1 MDLHKLVYLVL
12 DELNKRGA
20 VTLQYI
26 TDGIGNLAHVQLNG
40 YRFVMS
46 RVNTK
51 YVRKAIKEAIEK
63 YYGKLEPQE
72 VMGNYKIWAN
82 YHTFYAENMYKG
94 VQNGTIL
101 ETLEIE
107 IVRK

>member
-26 TDGIGNLAHVQLNG
+26 TDGIGSLAHVQLNG
-40 YRFVMS
+40 YRFTMG
-46 RVNTK
+46 RVGIK
-51 YVRKAIKEAIEK
+51 HVRNAIKSAVEK
-63 YYGKLEPQE
+63 HYGKLELQE
-72 VMGNYKIWAN
+72 VMNNYKIWSN

-94 VQNGTIL
+94 VQNGTVL